1 MKELKEYLNKLFEE
15 ETKKMETIRQDFKK
29 IEMLELKE
37 PCKSAI
43 KNNECL
49 GCMKLENPDFVGD
62 KECIWI
68 CTKQL
73 GNVKQ

>member
-1 MKELKEYLNKLFEE
+1 MEEYLKKLFEE
-15 ETKKMETIRQDFKK
+15 KFKKMETIRQNFNHNFKNLK
-29 IEMLELKE
+29 LKE
-37 PCKSAI
+37 PCRSAI
-43 KNNECL
+43 KEERCL
-49 GCMKLENPDFVGD
+49 GCMKLENPDFIGD